1 MSRSETVRNRKQ
13 SIIAGGLISSAGL
26 FFAKFI
32 GLFYAVPFNTLLGSD
47 PNIAIYGVSYQIYS
61 YVLNICTAGLPFA
74 IATMVARYS
83 SRGDYQT
90 TLLVKKL
97 STQLMIGLGLVAMLV
112 MIACSSFLAPIVI
125 TDSGNAV
132 PTMRI
137 VLILI
142 SFALFFVPMLSSLRG
157 FYQGLKHMDVYALS
171 QVLEQI
177 ARIAFLL
184 MASAIAIYMFNQD
197 HVWSVYFG
205 ALAASISAILAIVHL
220 RFYDRKCM
228 PQMKKMAKEQTVCA
242 NTDKREI
249 LRELCF
255 IALPY
260 FFSAVL
266 GYSDTIINTIFLS
279 NGIQAHYRLLD
290 GVDVLSGDRLNEAT
304 TIIGAVN
311 YGVLKL
317 MSIPMILAPGF
328 SSAIIPHITSAIT
341 LHKTKLI
348 QKNIRD
354 CVEIILYVGLPVS
367 FCLFVFAKP
376 IYAVLFDTGNE
387 ATLELSAQVLQW
399 FSIEAFVCT
408 IGPVFTSLM
417 MVVGL
422 RKLNLRNQLIMVALK
437 FICTYP
443 MLIWLGYQGLVLS
456 SLFASAIY
464 IYLQAAALTK
474 RYHMDW
480 KNTYRKLFIIV
491 LGMVVLYGVAQLCAM
506 AGLKGYGDGRLL
518 GGIQLALAGTISMFA
533 YVAFTY
539 VFGIPQMLFHM
550 DIRTL
555 LKKVKRK

>member
-1 MSRSETVRNRKQ
+1 MSSNTVKNRKQ

-32 GLFYAVPFNTLLGSD
+32 GLFYAVPFNTLLGAD
-47 PNIAIYGVSYQIYS
+47 TNIAIYGVSYQIYS

-90 TLLVKKL
+90 TLLIKKL
-97 STQLMIGLGLVAMLV
+97 SSKLMMGLGFVAMLV
-112 MIACSSFLAPIVI
+112 MIVCASPLAPIVI
-125 TDSGNAV
+125 TDSENSIS
-132 PTMRI
+132 TMRI

-184 MASAIAIYMFNQD
+184 SMSAIAVYALHQD

-205 ALAASISAILAIVHL
+205 ALAASIAAILAIIHL
-220 RFYDRKCM
+220 KFYDRKCM
-228 PQMKKMAKEQTVCA
+228 PEIRRMAKEQSVCS

-249 LRELCF
+249 VREL
-255 IALPY
+255 IYISLPY
-260 FFSAVL
+260 LFSAVL
-266 GYSDTIINTIFLS
+266 GYSDTIINTFFLS
-279 NGIQAHYRLLD
+279 NGLQAHYRMLD
-290 GVDVLSGDRLNEAT
+290 GTEVLSTARLAEAT

-341 LHKTKLI
+341 LHKTKLV

-354 CVEIILYVGLPVS
+354 CVDIICYVGLPVS
-367 FCLFVFAKP
+367 FCLFAFAKP
-376 IYAVLFDTGNE
+376 IYSVLFYPGSDE
-387 ATLELSAQVLQW
+387 SLEICAQVLQW

-408 IGPVFTSLM
+408 IGPVFTSLLM
-417 MVVGL
+417 AVGL
-422 RKLNLRNQLIMVALK
+422 RRLNLRNQIISVTLK
-437 FICTYP
+437 FLLTYP
-443 MLIWLGYQGLVLS
+443 MLVWLGFQGIVLS
-456 SLFASAIY
+456 SLFASAFY
-464 IYLQAAALTK
+464 IFLQAAALTK
-474 RYHMDW
+474 RYHINW
-480 KNTYRKLFIIV
+480 QNTFRRLMIIL
-491 LGMVVLYGVAQLCAM
+491 LGMLLLYAVAMLCDRI
-506 AGLKGYGDGRLL
+506 GLKGYGEGRVL
-518 GGIQLALAGTISMFA
+518 GGLQLAVSGSLSMLAYF
-533 YVAFTY
+533 AFTY
-539 VFGIPQMLFHM
+539 FFGIPQSLLHI
-550 DIRTL
+550 DIKRMI
-555 LKKVKRK
+555 KKVRKS